1 MSFPANSLKDM
12 ADEKVP
18 AVERLKKYLADP
30 VRRIELYD
38 FMMSEVDGVIES
50 VRDLPVDV
58 LTGPGWYAENVKAY
72 EKSVARLLDLFV
84 VGVFHSNDA
93 EHDRLW
99 ARCVDRLASR
109 DLEHSGNTLLSDMQQ
124 YPTLLAL
131 YAIGLG
137 GAAADRIDSI
147 ARVLGSVTVR
157 KPFQL
162 SPVGVGIGASGALS
176 EDAIKQAFPDLARHK
191 TPISDRLLEVLCP
204 MVSGFV
210 PSGDRYEDLFD
221 EVEYLLG
228 LAYAAHQGGGWGPLG
243 RAVWRCR
250 QRQNYPGALTNR
262 HAQVLIE
269 ANVFESDTLLAETR
283 QAYDQQMNASHLR
296 I

>member
-18 AVERLKKYLADP
+18 AVERLKKYLVEP

-38 FMMSEVDGVIES
+38 FMMSEVDSVIES
-50 VRDLPVDV
+50 VRDLPVDDSA
-58 LTGPGWYAENVKAY
+58 GWGKYVENVNAY
-72 EKSVARLLDLFV
+72 EKSAARLLDLFV

-93 EHDRLW
+93 EHDLLW

-109 DLEHSGNTLLSDMQQ
+109 GLEHSGNTLLLDMQQ

-157 KPFQL
+157 EPIQL

-176 EDAIKQAFPDLARHK
+176 EDAMKRAFPDLARRK
-191 TPISDRLLEVLCP
+191 TPISDRLLEFLRP

-210 PSGDRYEDLFD
+210 PSGERYEDLFD

-228 LAYAAHQGGGWGPLG
+228 LVYAAHQGGGWGPMG

-269 ANVFESDTLLAETR
+269 ANVFESYIFLAQTR
-283 QAYDQQMNASHLR
+283 QAYDHQMRENPR
-296 I
+296 RF